1 MSLCRCI
8 LFGNL
13 ESRVWPCSPNADHG
27 IASPAAAAGVYAMAF
42 AGLAYAS
49 VGREVKYRADR

>member
-13 ESRVWPCSPNADHG
+13 ESRVWPCPTNADRG
-27 IASPAAAAGVYAMAF
+27 IASPAAAGVYAMAF
-42 AGLAYAS
+42 AGPACAS
-49 VGREVKYRADR
+49 VGREVKYHADR